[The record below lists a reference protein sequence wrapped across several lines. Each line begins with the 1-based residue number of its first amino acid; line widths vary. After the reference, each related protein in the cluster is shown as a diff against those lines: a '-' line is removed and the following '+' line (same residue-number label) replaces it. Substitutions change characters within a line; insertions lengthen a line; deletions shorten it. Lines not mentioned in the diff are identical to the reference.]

1 MTYLASSYVS
11 IARSL
16 AFAVGLS
23 SMGCAPY
30 IRGVMPPV
38 GEPGLTVTGRS
49 DEDLATSLRTAIER
63 DYGVSG
69 IQVGDVSS
77 FMTRLDGD
85 GVANDFAGSAL
96 FQNGRRFRSIIF
108 LMRDDGS
115 TRFLE
120 ANGAR
125 FDPASGGSL
134 LSCGTKPHLCTDTL
148 ERAAPQIDSA
158 RFRMADV
165 DTSRPGLEVV
175 IPYDDGRS
183 GILNSLELFA
193 SR

>member
-1 MTYLASSYVS
+1 MTFPSYAS

-23 SMGCAPY
+23 SVGCASY
-30 IRGVMPPV
+30 TGVMPPV
-38 GEPGLTVTGRS
+38 DEPGLTVTGRS
-49 DEDLATSLRTAIER
+49 DADLATSLRVTIER
-63 DYGVSG
+63 DYHVSG

-77 FMTRLDGD
+77 FMTQLDGD

-108 LMRDDGS
+108 LMREDGS

-125 FDPASGGSL
+125 FDPASGGSF
-134 LSCGTKPHLCTDTL
+134 LSCDSKPVACPDSL
-148 ERAAPQIDSA
+148 ERAARRIRRA
-158 RFRMADV
+158 RFHMAEMDS
-165 DTSRPGLEVV
+165 TRPGLEVV